1 MKKVLLAYSGGLDTS
16 VAIKMIAEKYD
27 AQVATLTVNVGQ
39 VEDLEAIRERALH
52 IGAVEALIV
61 DATEEFVDEY
71 VFPAVKANALYEGV
85 YPLATALAR
94 PLMVKHLV
102 RAARKIG
109 ADYIGHGCTGKGN
122 DQVRFEAGI
131 AALDPN
137 LKVIAPMR
145 EFNLKRDYEL
155 EYAAR
160 HGIPVEAKATSY
172 SIDENIWGR
181 SIECGPLEDAGQEPP
196 GDAYAWT
203 SAPEDAPAKP
213 AYLEIGFESGV
224 PVKLNGEV
232 LYPVE
237 MIKAL
242 NRLGGIHGVG
252 RIDHIES
259 RLVGIKSRE
268 VYEAPA
274 AAILLKAHQDL
285 ESLVLTKDVL
295 HYKPALETA
304 FAGLV
309 YNGLWFSPLCTALQ
323 AFFQATQQ
331 HVTGTV
337 KVKLFKGSAIVVGR
351 TSTHS
356 LYVKNLATYDGL
368 DEFDQNSSKG
378 FIDIWSLPLK
388 VNNKINGKASVPSEL
403 ELASTE

>member
-1 MKKVLLAYSGGLDTS
+1 MGAFYS
-16 VAIKMIAEKYD
+16 A
-27 AQVATLTVNVGQ
+27 
-39 VEDLEAIRERALH
+39 
-52 IGAVEALIV
+52 
-61 DATEEFVDEY
+61 
-71 VFPAVKANALYEGV
+71 
-85 YPLATALAR
+85 
-94 PLMVKHLV
+94 
-102 RAARKIG
+102 
-109 ADYIGHGCTGKGN
+109 HGCTGKGN

-160 HGIPVEAKATSY
+160 HRIPVEAKATSY

-213 AYLEIGFESGV
+213 AYLEIGFESGI
-224 PVKLNGEV
+224 PVKLNGETMR
-232 LYPVE
+232 PVE

-242 NRLGGIHGVG
+242 NRLGGTHGVG

-274 AAILLKAHQDL
+274 ATILLKAHQDL
-285 ESLVLTKDVL
+285 ENLVLTKDVL

-309 YNGLWFSPLCTALQ
+309 YNGLWFSPLCAALQ
-323 AFFQATQQ
+323 AFFEVTQQ

-337 KVKLFKGSAIVVGR
+337 KVKLFKGSAFVVGR

-356 LYVKNLATYDGL
+356 LYLKNLATYEGL

-388 VNNKINGKASVPSEL
+388 VNNKVNCKVSVPPEPEL
-403 ELASTE
+403 VSAK